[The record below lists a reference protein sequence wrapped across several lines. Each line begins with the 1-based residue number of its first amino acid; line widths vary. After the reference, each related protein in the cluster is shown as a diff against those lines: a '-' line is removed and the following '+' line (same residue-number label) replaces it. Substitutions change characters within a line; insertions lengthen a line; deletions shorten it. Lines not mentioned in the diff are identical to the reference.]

1 MAKVIPFRA
10 VQYNGTCASNLET
23 LITPPYDVISPREQ
37 DAFYRSHPRNMIR
50 LVLGKEYPDDSEVN
64 NRYSRAAVTLKSWLD
79 AGIMVRRERPS
90 MTVYQ
95 MEFELPDGGRRLID
109 GIVALVKVDAYG
121 KGKVLPHEKT
131 YKGPKQD
138 QLNLLRSCRAHFTPI
153 HALFP
158 DEHQKVVS
166 IYERF
171 IRQHPDL
178 EARDPN
184 GAIHR
189 TWTFDDEQAIAGIQ
203 AVLDATSLFIAD
215 GHHRYETSL
224 AYRDEILASGNSV
237 PSKGHEYVM
246 MYLTAMSHPGLT
258 ILPAHRLVKSV
269 GDFYVE
275 GVLAKLDP
283 YFHVK
288 KFDYTDRDSAVQI
301 VNEQVRPYAQAGGM
315 FAMAVAKESAIWTAR
330 LKSHDA
336 VDSLIDESIPPALR
350 EFDVTVLREAI
361 MGHGLGLDRDD
372 LEGKIEYSPSIAD
385 SIERLDNG
393 RIQIAFLM
401 NPTRVEQVQ
410 TAAELGHKLPHK
422 STYFFPKIA
431 SGLVLNVM

>member
-1 MAKVIPFRA
+1 MATVIPFRA
-10 VQYNGTCASNLET
+10 VHYNGTCATNLDK
-23 LITPPYDVISPREQ
+23 LITPPYDVISRRQQ

-50 LVLGKEYPDDSEVN
+50 LVLGKEYPDDHEGS
-64 NRYSRAAVTLKSWLD
+64 NRYSRAAFTLKSWLD
-79 AGIMVRRERPS
+79 AGIMLRRDKPV

-95 MEFELPDGGRRLID
+95 MEFDLPDGGRRLID
-109 GIVALVKVDAYG
+109 GIIALVKVDEYG

-131 YKGPKQD
+131 YKGPKQE

-158 DEHQKVVS
+158 DADQEIVK

-171 IRQHPDL
+171 IRRTPELQ
-178 EARDPN
+178 ARDAD

-189 TWTFDDEQAIAGIQ
+189 TWSFEDEEAVKAIQTI
-203 AVLDATSLFIAD
+203 LDAKSLFIAD

-224 AYRDEILASGNSV
+224 AYREEVLASGNSV

-258 ILPAHRLVKSV
+258 ILPAHRMVK
-269 GDFYVE
+269 GLADFQVE
-275 GVLAKLDP
+275 GVLAKIDP

-288 KFDYTDRDSAVQI
+288 KYDYTDKESAVEI
-301 VNEQVRPYAQAGGM
+301 FAEQVTPYAQVGGM
-315 FAMAVAKESAIWTAR
+315 FAMVVAKENAIWTLR
-330 LKSHDA
+330 LKSLDA
-336 VDSLIDESIPPALR
+336 VDSLIDETMPPALR
-350 EFDVTVLREAI
+350 DFDVTLLREVI
-361 MGHGLGLDRDD
+361 MGHGLGLDRSNH
-372 LEGKIEYSPSIAD
+372 EGMIEYSPSVAEAV
-385 SIERLDNG
+385 ERVNNG
-393 RIQIAFLM
+393 QVQVAFLL

-422 STYFFPKIA
+422 STYFFPKTV
-431 SGLVLNVM
+431 SGLILNVL